1 MRRVV
6 RMIDILT
13 SYTFIIVALGTV
25 ILGIAS
31 GIIGT
36 VSVIKGQSLIGDAVG
51 HATFPGVVLAFM
63 LVGTRETLAL
73 ALGALLLGIVAFFFI
88 QVITEHS
95 RITLDGALALVLSSF
110 FGLGMALMSFVQGNP
125 DFDGTQ
131 GLSDYIFGQAAYML
145 RSDVYLILVASIIS
159 LMIFIIFYSQLKIY
173 VFDPVYSRSI
183 GISNKMMNFMILA
196 ITITLIAVG
205 LKAVGAILIV
215 NLLIAPAVIGQL
227 WSNRF
232 SHVLAIAGIAGAVS
246 AFTGTYIST
255 AGNNIA
261 TGPAIILVL
270 STMVLLSL
278 LFARKGL
285 LRRSMLKKKAGEY

>member
-1 MRRVV
+1 
-6 RMIDILT
+6 MIDIL
-13 SYTFIIVALGTV
+13 SGYTFLIVAFGTV
-25 ILGIAS
+25 ILAFAS
-31 GIIGT
+31 GVIGT

-51 HATFPGVVLAFM
+51 HATFPGIVIAFM
-63 LVGTRETLAL
+63 LVGIRDTFAL
-73 ALGALLLGIVAFFFI
+73 ALGALMLGIIAFFII
-88 QVITEHS
+88 QLITEQS
-95 RITLDGALALVLSSF
+95 KITLDSALALVLSSF

-145 RSDVYLILVASIIS
+145 RSDVYLIIAASISS
-159 LMIFIIFYSQLKIY
+159 LLIFSLFYQQIKIY
-173 VFDPVYSRSI
+173 IFDPIYSRSI
-183 GISNKMMNFMILA
+183 GISNPLMNFMILA

-232 SHVLAIAGIAGAVS
+232 FHVLLIAGTTGAAA
-246 AFTGTYIST
+246 AFIGTYIST
-255 AGNNIA
+255 AGDDIA

-270 STMVLLSL
+270 SAFVILSL
-278 LFARKGL
+278 IFSRKGL
-285 LRRSMLKKKAGEY
+285 LSRSIQKRKAGERT